1 MVGELELAHRLLRV
15 RNDGARI
22 LAVTGTN
29 GKSTTTDLLA
39 HLLKAAGLP
48 AIACGNLG
56 TPLMAAMEG
65 QGPGTRYALEC
76 SSYQLETIRDFHAE
90 GAVILN
96 LTPDHLA
103 RHGTMEAYLDA
114 KLRIFERQEPSAV
127 RLTPAADPTFDA
139 FAPGHGRSCR
149 FGWGAPKGPGAWC
162 DPEGLLWLVD
172 DQGRAE
178 RLLHR
183 RELRIPGDHNVE
195 NALAAAVLANHGGAG
210 AEALREGLKTYPGLA
225 HRMVL
230 CGEKAGIKVYND
242 SKGTNVDAT
251 VTAIKALP
259 GPLILLLGGQDK
271 GTPYEPLRR
280 FLDGKLRH
288 LIFLG
293 EAIPK
298 LEAELGDLPHTTL
311 QPFDEAV
318 RMALRLAQPGDQVL
332 LSPACASFDQFK
344 NFEER
349 GDHFEALVQGLAAGA
364 GIRIGTRFELQT
376 GTAGMSGRRTGMKAG
391 TTAASWPRF
400 LESLSPFARLRA
412 PGLRLSWNARGFATR
427 LAKRARPRRLGP
439 SEQGPASFLC
449 PRSSPSS
456 PFVVVQ
462 RHRTRPLQARPRLR
476 RRASTAGTS
485 GGGIHA
491 QADVG
496 RLGHADGDAGGQGPQ
511 LLQHL
516 EPLEGVGRELREGA
530 QGLGAVG
537 VEAQVALEV
546 PQLIGL
552 QPGAEVALEDLG
564 VAQVGDGAA
573 AEVEGPLAVVQR
585 PPSRRWD

>member
-1 MVGELELAHRLLRV
+1 MSRIVVLGAGRSGLAVATTLARSGVEVILSDRQVDPDPHLVQQLAELNVPGVWGAHPLALLDDCHEIVLSPGVPTTLPFVQEAHHRGISVVGELELAHRLLRA

-172 DQGRAE
+172 GQGRAE

-195 NALAAAVLANHGGAG
+195 NALAAAVLASHGGAG

-230 CGEKAGIKVYND
+230 CGDKAGIKVYND

-280 FLDGKLRH
+280 FLAGKLRH

-311 QPFDEAV
+311 QPFDDAV
-318 RMALRLAQPGDQVL
+318 RMALQLAQPGDQVL

-349 GDHFEALVQGLAAGA
+349 GDHFEALVKAW
-364 GIRIGTRFELQT
+364 LQ
-376 GTAGMSGRRTGMKAG
+376 
-391 TTAASWPRF
+391 
-400 LESLSPFARLRA
+400 E
-412 PGLRLSWNARGFATR
+412 
-427 LAKRARPRRLGP
+427 
-439 SEQGPASFLC
+439 
-449 PRSSPSS
+449 
-456 PFVVVQ
+456 
-462 RHRTRPLQARPRLR
+462 
-476 RRASTAGTS
+476 
-485 GGGIHA
+485 
-491 QADVG
+491 
-496 RLGHADGDAGGQGPQ
+496 
-511 LLQHL
+511 
-516 EPLEGVGRELREGA
+516 
-530 QGLGAVG
+530 
-537 VEAQVALEV
+537 
-546 PQLIGL
+546 
-552 QPGAEVALEDLG
+552 
-564 VAQVGDGAA
+564 
-573 AEVEGPLAVVQR
+573 
-585 PPSRRWD
+585 